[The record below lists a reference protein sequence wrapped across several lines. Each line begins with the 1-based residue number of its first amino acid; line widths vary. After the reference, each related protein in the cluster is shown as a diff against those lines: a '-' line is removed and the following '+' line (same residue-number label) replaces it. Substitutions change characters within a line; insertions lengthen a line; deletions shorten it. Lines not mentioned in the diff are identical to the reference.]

1 MEGRVGL
8 SCGLTLLP
16 FVILLFKVLFSFVNY
31 SLFMLVEMDPLK
43 INVKLRNHL

>member
-1 MEGRVGL
+1 MEDRAGL

-16 FVILLFKVLFSFVNY
+16 FVMLLFVLFSFVNY

-43 INVKLRNHL
+43 INVKFRSHL

>member
-1 MEGRVGL
+1 MEDRAGL
-8 SCGLTLLP
+8 SCGLTLLL
-16 FVILLFKVLFSFVNY
+16 FVILLFVLFSFVNY